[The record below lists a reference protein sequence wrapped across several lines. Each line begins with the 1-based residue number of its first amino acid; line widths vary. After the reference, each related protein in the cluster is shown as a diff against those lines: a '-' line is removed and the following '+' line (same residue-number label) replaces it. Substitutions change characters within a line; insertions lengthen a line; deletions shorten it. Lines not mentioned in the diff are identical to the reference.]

1 MQVNQVSGL
10 RTMLA
15 TRSTRIDVGRRTTH
29 RMDNRALS
37 LGSARRAVGR
47 RVELEPY
54 PEIGFIAQLLASEL
68 VSNTVRH
75 ANLADGD
82 TFVLTIECDERTL
95 HIELADH
102 GRGVDPLSHLARYQ
116 RTGSRRNGIYL
127 VDALADRWGYR
138 RREGTTMWFEIDL
151 VPGRR
156 TWHGREAAP
165 KTGASSRSR

>member
-1 MQVNQVSGL
+1 
-10 RTMLA
+10 
-15 TRSTRIDVGRRTTH
+15 
-29 RMDNRALS
+29 
-37 LGSARRAVGR
+37 
-47 RVELEPY
+47 
-54 PEIGFIAQLLASEL
+54 
-68 VSNTVRH
+68 
-75 ANLADGD
+75 
-82 TFVLTIECDERTL
+82 VLTIECDESTL

-138 RREGTTMWFEIDL
+138 RREGTTIWFEIDL

-156 TWHGREAAP
+156 PWHGREAAP